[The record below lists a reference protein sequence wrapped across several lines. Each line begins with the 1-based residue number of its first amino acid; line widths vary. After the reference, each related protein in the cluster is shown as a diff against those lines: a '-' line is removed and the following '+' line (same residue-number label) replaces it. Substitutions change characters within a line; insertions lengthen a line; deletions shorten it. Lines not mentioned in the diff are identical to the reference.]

1 MGVGNAGASGR
12 LASIYLLARPRFAS
26 HCAQAT
32 LRMPPTPSGAHPP
45 SRPIPAESAPRHR
58 PADLE
63 LASPA
68 HFRVV
73 WDDGREDMLPARLL
87 RQACPC
93 AQCVEEGTGR
103 QLLDPA
109 TVPETIVLTGAELVG
124 RYAVS
129 FTWSDG
135 HNTVIF
141 TWPHLRALGARD

>member
-1 MGVGNAGASGR
+1 MGVGIGAVPRWVPPS
-12 LASIYLLARPRFAS
+12 YLLAHRGFAS
-26 HCAQAT
+26 HCARAS
-32 LRMPPTPSGAHPP
+32 LRMTPTPSGANPP
-45 SRPIPAESAPRHR
+45 NRPIPAESAPRHR

-135 HNTVIF
+135 HNTGIF